1 MGLMVEIEQTALPG
15 IGLRHEFTTRSG
27 RRIGIVSHRT
37 GRRDLVIYDPDD
49 PDRAC
54 ETVKLNDEEA
64 DALAELLGAPR
75 VVQRLN
81 DLHREVAGLVSE
93 KLPIGDD
100 SPYTGRPMGDARVRT
115 RTGASIVA
123 VVRGGQV
130 HTSPAPDFA
139 LASGD
144 LVVVV
149 GSTESVNAVA
159 DILAR
164 G

>member
-1 MGLMVEIEQTALPG
+1 MEIEQTALPG

-27 RRIGIVSHRT
+27 RRVGIVSHRT
-37 GRRDLVIYDPDD
+37 GRRDLVIYDRDD
-49 PDRAC
+49 PDGVC

-93 KLPIGDD
+93 KLPISDD
-100 SPYTGRPMGDARVRT
+100 SPYAGRPMGDARVRS

-123 VVRGGQV
+123 IVRAGQV
-130 HTSPAPDFA
+130 VTSPGPDFA
-139 LASGD
+139 LAAGD

-159 DILAR
+159 DILGR

>member
-1 MGLMVEIEQTALPG
+1 VEVEQTALPG

-27 RRIGIVSHRT
+27 RRVGVVSHRS
-37 GRRDLVIYDPDD
+37 GRRDLVIYDSRD

-75 VVQRLN
+75 IVQRLN
-81 DLHREVAGLVSE
+81 DLHREVEGLVSLQ
-93 KLPIGDD
+93 LPIAAG
-100 SPYTGRPMGDARVRT
+100 SHYAGRAMGDARVRT

-123 VVRGGQV
+123 IVRSGQV
-130 HTSPAPDFA
+130 FASPGPDFV
-139 LASGD
+139 LDGGD
-144 LVVVV
+144 VVVVV
-149 GSTESVNAVA
+149 GSPESTAAVA
-159 DILAR
+159 EILSN

>member
-1 MGLMVEIEQTALPG
+1 MQVEVEQTALPG

-27 RRIGIVSHRT
+27 RRIGVVSHRT

-75 VVQRLN
+75 IVQRLN
-81 DLHREVAGLVSE
+81 DLHREVEGLVSLQ
-93 KLPIGDD
+93 LPITPG
-100 SPYTGRPMGDARVRT
+100 SPYAGRPMGDARVRT

-123 VVRGGQV
+123 IVRSGLV
-130 HTSPAPDFA
+130 AASPGPEFM
-139 LASGD
+139 LADGD
-144 LVVVV
+144 VVVVV
-149 GSTESVNAVA
+149 GSPESTAAVA
-159 DILAR
+159 DILSN

>member
-1 MGLMVEIEQTALPG
+1 MALMVEIEQTALPG

-81 DLHREVAGLVSE
+81 DLHREVEGLVSE

-100 SPYTGRPMGDARVRT
+100 SPYAGRPMGDARVRT

-123 VVRGGQV
+123 VVRDGQV
-130 HTSPAPDFA
+130 YTSPAPDFA
-139 LASGD
+139 LTASD

-149 GSTESVNAVA
+149 GNADSVNAVA
-159 DILAR
+159 DILAH